1 MPSISKAV
9 VFAVNIANDNLHG
22 YDQTHRNGPNYD
34 CSSLVA
40 TALNEGGFN
49 VARDSWTGNLL
60 PQLEK
65 CGFVQCKPPWK
76 KGDIHLNVRNHVCM
90 SVSADRIVQASIN
103 EKGTITGGKSGD
115 QTGKEIWVTKYYEY
129 SKGWDYHLRYTGED
143 TQTDKT
149 VSEIAKEVIAGKWG
163 NGEDRKNKLINA
175 GYDYGAVQ
183 AAVNDLMSNP
193 KIPYGEIARQVIA
206 GKWGNGK
213 DRVTRLTNAGYNAS
227 IVQNIVNDMLK

>member
-1 MPSISKAV
+1 MG
-9 VFAVNIANDNLHG
+9 H
-22 YDQTHRNGPNYD
+22 
-34 CSSLVA
+34 
-40 TALNEGGFN
+40 
-49 VARDSWTGNLL
+49 
-60 PQLEK
+60 
-65 CGFVQCKPPWK
+65 
-76 KGDIHLNVRNHVCM
+76 
-90 SVSADRIVQASIN
+90 
-103 EKGTITGGKSGD
+103 
-115 QTGKEIWVTKYYEY
+115 KYYEY

-175 GYDYGAVQ
+175 GYDYDAVQ